1 MERYNGDTQV
11 RHSSTCG
18 ALLDDCKRG
27 GTSFTIAHVTS
38 GPLNRIGNRKRET
51 RVLPI
56 HPDREKKVHP
66 FGPRVKLAT
75 HTEMR
80 HPERR
85 RQRGVTTRTERL
97 LPASPAASASVQP
110 ERSYSL

>member
-1 MERYNGDTQV
+1 MERYNGGYSGTTQQHV
-11 RHSSTCG
+11 WIPAGRLQS
-18 ALLDDCKRG
+18 R
-27 GTSFTIAHVTS
+27 GTSFTNAHVTS

-85 RQRGVTTRTERL
+85 RQRG
-97 LPASPAASASVQP
+97 
-110 ERSYSL
+110 

>member
-1 MERYNGDTQV
+1 MERYNGGYSGTTQQHV
-11 RHSSTCG
+11 WIPAGRLH
-18 ALLDDCKRG
+18 AR
-27 GTSFTIAHVTS
+27 GTSFTNAHVTS

-85 RQRGVTTRTERL
+85 RQRGVTTRTERP
-97 LPASPAASASVQP
+97 LPASPVAPASVKP
-110 ERSYSL
+110 ERSKSP